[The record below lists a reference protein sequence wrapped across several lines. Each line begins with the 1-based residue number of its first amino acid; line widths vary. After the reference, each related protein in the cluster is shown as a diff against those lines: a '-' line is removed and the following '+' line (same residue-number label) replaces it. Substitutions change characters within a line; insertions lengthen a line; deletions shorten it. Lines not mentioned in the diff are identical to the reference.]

1 MAVAGLRLPKKTG
14 IRYIL
19 VDWVMCMNLIH
30 SEVLIK
36 EYTRLQQALVRKF
49 PDPRPVV
56 VTSLQAFQK

>member
-1 MAVAGLRLPKKTG
+1 MAMARLRLPKKTG

-36 EYTRLQQALVRKF
+36 EYTRLQQLC
-49 PDPRPVV
+49 
-56 VTSLQAFQK
+56 